1 VIQFKAVPLTL
12 FRSSSRR
19 PEPNL
24 LRLRIQ
30 PDAEIAL
37 VVELKRPG
45 TINDLLPVELDM
57 MYGDVFKA
65 PLRDA
70 YERLLVD
77 ALHGDALLFMRE
89 DEIDAAWRVVDP
101 LLAYWRTD
109 PADFPNYAAGSWG
122 PEAADELIA
131 RDGRK
136 WIN

>member
-1 VIQFKAVPLTL
+1 
-12 FRSSSRR
+12 
-19 PEPNL
+19 
-24 LRLRIQ
+24 
-30 PDAEIAL
+30 

-89 DEIDAAWRVVDP
+89 DEIDAGLARGGP
-101 LLAYWRTD
+101 AAGLLAHR
-109 PADFPNYAAGSWG
+109 PRGLPELRRRLVGPRGRRRADRAGR
-122 PEAADELIA
+122 PQVD
-131 RDGRK
+131 
-136 WIN
+136 